1 MKKTKQ
7 AKSKVAR
14 LRDLPM
20 EGMNP
25 DQHYNN
31 FNQLQDI

>member
-20 EGMNP
+20 EGMNQP
-25 DQHYNN
+25 
-31 FNQLQDI
+31 NQYPSFE

>member
-14 LRDLPM
+14 LRDQPM
-20 EGMNP
+20 EDMNP

-31 FNQLQDI
+31 FN